1 MIRSIYLIAGLLIL
15 AVAGC
20 DRTVGASNV
29 PSSPGVVSSAELR
42 DTASIQFRHADAI
55 NALRASRGLN
65 QLSFSQALNSAA
77 LTHARDM
84 ALQQRAWHFGSDRSN
99 PQSRAVRA
107 GFGGRIL
114 GENISES
121 FDGDIATLQNWLADP
136 GAAGLVLSSEATA
149 IGFGWFQEPTGKI
162 WWVQLIGTTGRPG
175 SV

>member
-1 MIRSIYLIAGLLIL
+1 MNRRSSLGAAL
-15 AVAGC
+15 ALMALAAC
-20 DRTVGASNV
+20 DPMGTASV
-29 PSSPGVVSSAELR
+29 SEAPGVVSSAELA
-42 DTASIQFRHADAI
+42 DTTAIQFRHADAI
-55 NALRASRGLN
+55 NALRASRGLT
-65 QLSFSQALNSAA
+65 QLSYSQALNSAS

-121 FDGDIATLQNWLADP
+121 FDGDIETLQNWLATTEAASVILDP
-136 GAAGLVLSSEATA
+136 RATA

-162 WWVQLIGTTGRPG
+162 WWVQMIATTGRPG
-175 SV
+175 SS